1 MWPMPLAQI
10 TLIYRCGEIVRSLP
24 LVSGTR
30 NYIIPT
36 EDAECI
42 GIIGRG
48 EKMDSRLR
56 HSVLRTALRASVV
69 ALRAPR
75 CELPALPLEGT

>member
-1 MWPMPLAQI
+1 MRPMLLAQT
-10 TLIYRCGEIVRSLP
+10 TLIYGYGEIVRRLP

-30 NYIIPT
+30 TYVVST

-48 EKMDSRLR
+48 DRI
-56 HSVLRTALRASVV
+56 
-69 ALRAPR
+69 
-75 CELPALPLEGT
+75 